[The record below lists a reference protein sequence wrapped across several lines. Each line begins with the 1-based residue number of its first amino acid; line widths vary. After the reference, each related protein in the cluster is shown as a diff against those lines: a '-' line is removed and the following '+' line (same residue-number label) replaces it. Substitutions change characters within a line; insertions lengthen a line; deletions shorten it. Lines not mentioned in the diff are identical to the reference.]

1 MRYLLNGTE
10 TADTLLEK
18 MVQSAFQVV
27 EGSVP
32 ENRQEDIQMGLYV
45 ALRRILSQNLIRC
58 DECGRFAE
66 CSNLKEAP
74 AFTESAPRGAASRV

>member
-32 ENRQEDIQMGLYV
+32 ETRQEDIHMGLYV
-45 ALRRILSQNLIRC
+45 ALRRILGQNLIRC
-58 DECGRFAE
+58 DECGRYPQCAG
-66 CSNLKEAP
+66 LKEAP
-74 AFTESAPRGAASRV
+74 AFSGSGSAGAASRA